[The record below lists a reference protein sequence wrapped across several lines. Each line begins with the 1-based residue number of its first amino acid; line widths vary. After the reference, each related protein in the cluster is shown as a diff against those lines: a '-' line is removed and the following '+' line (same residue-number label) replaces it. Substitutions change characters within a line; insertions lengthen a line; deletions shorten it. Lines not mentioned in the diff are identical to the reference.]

1 MGRWY
6 IKSILSNRFL
16 NWNKIFEKIV
26 TGNTSF
32 FKIGSFCS
40 PCYLSWHCLL
50 MTVLCRNDVFSILVP
65 STNKRYFSFLQK
77 VFVSRKCFK
86 VKVLKTFKIKHAD
99 TSNGG
104 LFWKSLVPFFIT
116 YALPVGV
123 KMKPLRSVFQC

>member
-32 FKIGSFCS
+32 FKIGYFVHHAICLDIVFWWQFCVE
-40 PCYLSWHCLL
+40 
-50 MTVLCRNDVFSILVP
+50 MMFSILVP

-123 KMKPLRSVFQC
+123 KMKPLRNVFQC